1 MGRVPSPLTREE
13 WQRLKEAYVDAAV
26 DAGTT
31 LGALLN
37 RIRVLEG
44 ASPPDVARG
53 LRGVRE
59 VLELTI
65 LDWESRFRAFERELE
80 RLRPTGGEPIHGG

>member
-1 MGRVPSPLTREE
+1 MAKVEGG
-13 WQRLKEAYVDAAV
+13 AYVDAAV

-44 ASPPDVARG
+44 TSPPDVARG
-53 LRGVRE
+53 VRGVRE
-59 VLELTI
+59 VLEFTI
-65 LDWESRFRAFERELE
+65 LDWESRFRVFEGELE
-80 RLRPTGGEPIHGG
+80 RLRPAGGEPIHGR